1 MKNFKKKRHGVLKIS
16 PKVFKNEPKL
26 VKTGKNLYFVH
37 FDKKMTRVVI
47 NLISWM
53 MNDYHQLKKN
63 WLKQGMPQ
71 KFRQSC
77 QEWGKLVKIGKKLVL
92 YAFWLKKIHKEL

>member
-1 MKNFKKKRHGVLKIS
+1 
-16 PKVFKNEPKL
+16 
-26 VKTGKNLYFVH
+26 
-37 FDKKMTRVVI
+37 
-47 NLISWM
+47 

-92 YAFWLKKIHKEL
+92 YAFWLKKIHIRIIKWE